1 MLWITWMSYAWHVL
15 AGYWFTGR
23 GGGGGGGGASNLS
36 NLGIRLGISLSI
48 RLGIS
53 LGIDLLRRLLSWSL
67 RLELRA
73 KNVQFLR
80 MRELG
85 VVREGPYLSPG
96 KCRGIWIKCPAL
108 LPELF

>member
-1 MLWITWMSYAWHVL
+1 MRGMCSQGNGLRA
-15 AGYWFTGR
+15 A

-108 LPELF
+108 CRSYSDTFALP